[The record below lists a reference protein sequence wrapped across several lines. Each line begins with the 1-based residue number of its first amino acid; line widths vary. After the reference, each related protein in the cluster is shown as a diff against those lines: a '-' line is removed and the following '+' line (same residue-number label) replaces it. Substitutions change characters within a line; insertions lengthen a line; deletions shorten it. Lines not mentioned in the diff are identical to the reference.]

1 MLNKFNIERDIVSSF
16 RLDVETNQVF
26 MTVGNKV
33 QHLEI
38 PLPISCTEEFIE
50 LNKLLEE
57 QKIKLYEAIATTQ
70 LMMSTHS
77 LCKSIQAP
85 TRLPGDY
92 GD

>member
-16 RLDVETNQVF
+16 RLDIETNQVF

-57 QKIKLYEAIATTQ
+57 QKIKLQEAIATTQ
-70 LMMSTHS
+70 MMMSTHRF
-77 LCKSIQAP
+77 CKSIQALETIP
-85 TRLPGDY
+85 RGTK
-92 GD
+92 